1 MDLVVELVGNYA
13 FLGIGGKG
21 ERGRG
26 QVLKARG
33 GQDPYGLYFKCPPGA
48 KPSKTGRRDRE
59 RSVSSGSQPLSGG
72 RRSTRRRRSGL

>member
-1 MDLVVELVGNYA
+1 MDHVVEQEGYCA

-33 GQDPYGLYFKCPPGA
+33 GQDPYGLYF
-48 KPSKTGRRDRE
+48 
-59 RSVSSGSQPLSGG
+59 
-72 RRSTRRRRSGL
+72 